1 MILKID
7 EFVILEDNI
16 RKCQK
21 DVNVNDVINIL
32 DILHELARLLA
43 EQKEIN
49 KNMKEQLNV
58 ATDLGQKRFEEL
70 QKLR

>member
-7 EFVILEDNI
+7 EFVILENSI
-16 RKCQK
+16 RKSQK

-49 KNMKEQLNV
+49 KNMKEQLDV

>member
-7 EFVILEDNI
+7 EFVILENSI
-16 RKCQK
+16 RKSQK

-43 EQKEIN
+43 EQREIN
-49 KNMKEQLNV
+49 KNMKEQLDV

>member
-7 EFVILEDNI
+7 EFVVLEDSI
-16 RKCQK
+16 RKSQK

-43 EQKEIN
+43 EQREIN
-49 KNMKEQLNV
+49 KNMKEQLDV